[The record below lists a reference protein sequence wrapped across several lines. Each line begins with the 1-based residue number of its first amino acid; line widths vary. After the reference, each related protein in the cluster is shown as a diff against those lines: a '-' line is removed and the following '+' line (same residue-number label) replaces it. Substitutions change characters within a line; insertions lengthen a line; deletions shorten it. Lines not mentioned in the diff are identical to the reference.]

1 MNMTSLMRSANTPIY
16 DRVTRPLSTIYDRV
30 TRPLS
35 TIYVLKMMIHK
46 LNRTRKNSKCYK
58 IKESLNVIDGFSLSF
73 QMPVFI
79 KERFTNKDKLGMMV
93 VIMTVNV
100 SMLNLDS
107 TDVQTGINV

>member
-1 MNMTSLMRSANTPIY
+1 M
-16 DRVTRPLSTIYDRV
+16 
-30 TRPLS
+30 
-35 TIYVLKMMIHK
+35 
-46 LNRTRKNSKCYK
+46 
-58 IKESLNVIDGFSLSF
+58 NVIDGFSLSF